1 MARVLASEAVAEALL
16 LSLGLVVRELR
27 QTRDETL
34 TMPETSA
41 LGRLDKGGP
50 TTVTELAKLERIT
63 AQSLG
68 ATLTALEERGL
79 VQRTPDPD
87 DGRRALIAI
96 TRAGGEKLR
105 NRRSA
110 RSRQIARMLSEHF
123 TGREREQLLSAAPL
137 LERLAQHFKETP

>member
-16 LSLGLVVRELR
+16 VSLGLVVRELR

-41 LGRLDKGGP
+41 LGRLDRGGP
-50 TTVTELAKLERIT
+50 ATVTELAKLERIT

-87 DGRRALIAI
+87 DGRRALVAI
-96 TRAGGEKLR
+96 TKAGRETLR

-110 RSRQIARMLSEHF
+110 RSRQIARILGEHF
-123 TGREREQLLSAAPL
+123 TGREREQLLAAAPL
-137 LERLAQHFKETP
+137 LERLAQHF

>member
-1 MARVLASEAVAEALL
+1 MARMLGTDAVAEALL
-16 LSLGLVVRELR
+16 VSLGLVVRELR

-41 LGRLDKGGP
+41 LGRLDRGGP
-50 TTVTELAKLERIT
+50 ATVTELAKLERIT

-87 DGRRALIAI
+87 DGRRALVSI
-96 TRAGGEKLR
+96 TKPGREKLR

-110 RSRQIARMLSEHF
+110 RSRQIARILSEHF
-123 TGREREQLLSAAPL
+123 TSREREQLFAATPL
-137 LERLAQHFKETP
+137 LERLAQHF

>member
-1 MARVLASEAVAEALL
+1 MARMLGPDAVAEALL
-16 LSLGLVVRELR
+16 VSLGLVVRELR

-41 LGRLDKGGP
+41 LGRIDRGGP
-50 TTVTELAKLERIT
+50 ATVTELAKLERIT

-87 DGRRALIAI
+87 DGRRALVSI
-96 TRAGGEKLR
+96 TKPGRETLR

-110 RSRQIARMLSEHF
+110 RSRQIARILSEHF
-123 TGREREQLLSAAPL
+123 TGREREQLFAVAPL
-137 LERLAQHFKETP
+137 LERLAQHF